1 MKANPGGHIDPAHL
15 IGRDKLIKRIWEKL
29 EQQSLLLT
37 AERRTGKTSIL
48 KKMLMEPFPGTLPR
62 FSELEGVHT
71 PLEFV
76 RKVYHDVEES
86 LSGSKRAKGKVRHW
100 LEQVKSVKI
109 GGVVEIPEFAAPDWK
124 TLLALTIEDL
134 IEHQDQRRVVFLWD
148 EVPYMLNNIKK
159 RSGAP
164 AAMEILDVL
173 RSLRQT
179 HPNLRMV
186 FTGSIGLHNVITSLK
201 RAGYA
206 NAPIN
211 DMYTQDVPPLSAS
224 DAEQLAFQ
232 LLKGEFI
239 PTEDDAKIAQEIA
252 TAGDCIP
259 YYIHWI
265 VDRLKDCEQRVNAAI
280 VSQMRGQLLADDQD
294 CMNLRYFRERIDE
307 YYTQTEQPIALKLLD
322 ILASSSRSLPFDET
336 LNLLRSH
343 QANVEEEQVHE
354 VLKLLRHD
362 HYIQLEPDGTYH
374 FRFPLIQQWWRM
386 SRGGR
391 A

>member
-1 MKANPGGHIDPAHL
+1 MIANPGGYIDPAHL
-15 IGRDKLIKRIWEKL
+15 IGRDKLVEQIWKIL
-29 EQQSLLLT
+29 ERQSVVLI
-37 AERRTGKTSIL
+37 AERRIGKTSIL
-48 KKMLMEPFPGTLPR
+48 NKMVKESPTGVFVR
-62 FSELEGVHT
+62 FSELEAVNT
-71 PLEFV
+71 PLEFA
-76 RKVYHDVEES
+76 KKIYHDVEPN
-86 LSGSKRAKGKVRHW
+86 LSWFNWSKGKVRQV
-100 LEQVKSVKI
+100 LEPLTGFKVA
-109 GGVVEIPEFAAPDWK
+109 GVIDIPEMVARSWK
-124 TLLALTIEDL
+124 NLLVLIIEDL
-134 IEHQDQRRVVFLWD
+134 VKHQKHRVIFLWD
-148 EVPYMLNNIKK
+148 EIPYMLNNIKK
-159 RSGAP
+159 RNGEA
-164 AAMEILDVL
+164 AAMEVLDIL

-224 DAEQLAFQ
+224 DAERLALQ
-232 LLKGEFI
+232 LLKGESI

-252 TAGDCIP
+252 TAGDYIP

-307 YYTQTEQPIALKLLD
+307 YYTQTEQPVALKLLD
-322 ILASSSRSLPFDET
+322 ILASSSRSLPLDEV

-362 HYIQLEPDGTYH
+362 HYIQMEPDGTYH
-374 FRFPLIQQWWRM
+374 FRFSLIQQWWRM